1 MWRGILG
8 LLGALWL
15 ASCGVFGGEDWG
27 EPSPALWEAIGP
39 DGEKLWLF
47 GTIHALPNGVEWRTP
62 ALEDALAQSDVLL
75 VEIADLDTPDLQAT
89 FRELSQTPG
98 QLPLTQRVPAASRDD
113 VRQLMDNARA
123 KNGDFVN
130 VETWGAALM
139 LASNVRESDPAN
151 GVDRALT
158 QEADK
163 VAGLETIAGQLGV
176 FDNLSQADQADFLLL
191 TARSSATNDGQSAGE
206 AWHKGDL
213 QTLDRL
219 VSEPLLAY
227 PALYGA
233 LLTGRNESWMPAIE
247 DHLAAGQKPFIAV
260 GAAHMLGTQGLPQ
273 LFTARG
279 FTVKRLQ

>member
-98 QLPLTQRVPAASRDD
+98 QLPLTQRVPADSRDD

-123 KNGDFVN
+123 KNGDFAN

-158 QEADK
+158 QEANK

-191 TARSSATNDGQSAGE
+191 TARSSATNDGQSAGK

-219 VSEPLLAY
+219 VSEPLRAY

-273 LFTARG
+273 LLTARG